1 MFQDMAMQNINF
13 SYLYCLGTLVIFQYP
28 EHLAWQEKLNMFKQK
43 NYLVFINMVS
53 GDTLAEL
60 LVMHDLRL
68 SWHVNLHAISKVP
81 TFFH

>member
-1 MFQDMAMQNINF
+1 
-13 SYLYCLGTLVIFQYP
+13 
-28 EHLAWQEKLNMFKQK
+28 MFKQK